1 MHLSYLITMSART
14 SRTTLSILGAIVLIS
29 AFLAPCAMAQQQP
42 QPPPTQ
48 PQTAPST
55 DAKQQPPPADNKVG
69 NGQSENGKSPNQQNG
84 TSNDRLFWTLPNF
97 LTIESIG
104 KVPPLTTG
112 QEFRVVTRESFDV
125 TVFPYVA
132 FVAAL
137 SQADKNDKSYG
148 QGWGAYGKRVAS
160 AFGDTTIENYMT
172 GAIFPSLLHEDPRY
186 YQMGKGGFW
195 RRAEYS
201 ASRIVVTRTNDGQNR
216 FNYSE
221 IVGAA
226 VAAGVGNTYH
236 ANSDRTVS
244 NTLSVWGQQVAWDT
258 FTIEMKEFW
267 PDIRRS
273 VAKHKNKDQQP

>member
-1 MHLSYLITMSART
+1 MMR
-14 SRTTLSILGAIVLIS
+14 SRCGRISQHSILVAL
-29 AFLAPCAMAQQQP
+29 ALATALLAPCAIAQQKQAAP
-42 QPPPTQ
+42 PAQTQTPPTN
-48 PQTAPST
+48 TN
-55 DAKQQPPPADNKVG
+55 QQPPADNK
-69 NGQSENGKSPNQQNG
+69 NGDNKNSNSPNLQNG
-84 TSNDRLFWTLPNF
+84 TSDDRLFWTLPNY
-97 LTIESIG
+97 LTIESEG
-104 KVPPLTTG
+104 KVPPLTPG
-112 QEFRVVTRESFDV
+112 QEFRVVTRESLDISV
-125 TVFPYVA
+125 IPYVA

-160 AFGDTTIENYMT
+160 AFGDSTIENYMT
-172 GAIFPSLLHEDPRY
+172 GAIFPSLLREDPRY

-195 RRAEYS
+195 HRAEYS
-201 ASRIVVTRTNDGQNR
+201 ASRIVVTRTNDGQNT

-226 VAAGVGNTYH
+226 AAAGVGNIYH

-244 NTLSVWGQQVAWDT
+244 NTLSVWGQQLAWDT

-273 VAKHKNKDQQP
+273 ISKHKNKEQQP

>member
-1 MHLSYLITMSART
+1 MSAPR
-14 SRTTLSILGAIVLIS
+14 SRTKSAILGAIIL
-29 AFLAPCAMAQQQP
+29 LCTLPAPCAVAQQAPTQ
-42 QPPPTQ
+42 QPPAQ
-48 PQTAPST
+48 PQTQPPSS
-55 DAKQQPPPADNKVG
+55 DAKQPPPAANDKNGNNKNQ
-69 NGQSENGKSPNQQNG
+69 NGQSPNQQSG
-84 TSNDRLFWTLPNF
+84 TSNDRLLWTLPNY
-97 LTIESIG
+97 LTLENVG

-112 QEFRVVTRESFDV
+112 QEFRVVTRESFDI
-125 TVFPYVA
+125 TVYPYAA

-137 SQADKNDKSYG
+137 SQADRSDKGYG

-160 AFGDTTIENYMT
+160 AFGDSVIENYMT
-172 GAIFPSLLHEDPRY
+172 GAIFPSLLNEDPRY

-195 RRAEYS
+195 HRAEYS
-201 ASRIVVTRTNDGQNR
+201 ASRIVVTRTNAGRNQ

-244 NTLSVWGQQVAWDT
+244 NTLSVWGEQVAWDT

-267 PDIRRS
+267 PDLRRA
-273 VAKHKNKDQQP
+273 VGKHKNKDQQP

>member
-1 MHLSYLITMSART
+1 MMKPKRGRT
-14 SRTTLSILGAIVLIS
+14 RCGWTSQHSILVALALSS
-29 AFLAPCAMAQQQP
+29 ALFAPCAIAQ
-42 QPPPTQ
+42 
-48 PQTAPST
+48 
-55 DAKQQPPPADNKVG
+55 QQPPPAQTQTPPPPTNPNQQPAADNKNG
-69 NGQSENGKSPNQQNG
+69 NNKNTHINSPNLQNG
-84 TSNDRLFWTLPNF
+84 TSNDRLFWTLPDF
-97 LTIESIG
+97 LTIESVG
-104 KVPPLTTG
+104 KVPPLTPA
-112 QEFRVVTRESFDV
+112 QEFRVVTRESFDI
-125 TVFPYVA
+125 TVVPYVA

-160 AFGDTTIENYMT
+160 AFGDSTIENYMT

-186 YQMGKGGFW
+186 YQMGAGGFW

-201 ASRIVVTRTNDGQNR
+201 ASRIVVTRKNDGQNT

-221 IVGAA
+221 IMGAA
-226 VAAGVGNTYH
+226 AAAGVGNIYH

-273 VAKHKNKDQQP
+273 ISKHKNKEQQP